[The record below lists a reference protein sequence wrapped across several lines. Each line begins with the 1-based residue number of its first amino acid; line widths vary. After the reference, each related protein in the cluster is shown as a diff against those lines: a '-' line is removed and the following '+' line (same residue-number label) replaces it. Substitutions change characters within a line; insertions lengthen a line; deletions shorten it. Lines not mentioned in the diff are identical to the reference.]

1 MQIIVPPYRIFFHLF
16 EFFVVCLK
24 RSFHRFTTRELT
36 EVGSTHI
43 FLQNELNNYDYLK
56 AFNVNNQFINTS
68 SQYHI
73 HYDFMTCS
81 NIDHSLV
88 FKLIVIQIEWNF
100 YLIPSNESIVS
111 YVNNLFL
118 NVHTWQKCVYKA
130 FITKHVYM
138 NAMADTQSIAY

>member
-68 SQYHI
+68 QYHI

-100 YLIPSNESIVS
+100 YLIPSNESSFICEQS
-111 YVNNLFL
+111 FFECS
-118 NVHTWQKCVYKA
+118 HMAKMCV
-130 FITKHVYM
+130 
-138 NAMADTQSIAY
+138 

>member
-68 SQYHI
+68 QYHI

-81 NIDHSLV
+81 NTDHSLV

-100 YLIPSNESIVS
+100 YLIPSNESSFICEQS
-111 YVNNLFL
+111 FFECS
-118 NVHTWQKCVYKA
+118 HMPKMCV
-130 FITKHVYM
+130 
-138 NAMADTQSIAY
+138 